1 MNAVQRLLE
10 CRTPA
15 ECAQKLVFLAIGLL
29 INILIIRFLWNTALV
44 KHITVFKPATTL
56 LDTLLLALA
65 LTIVR

>member
-15 ECAQKLVFLAIGLL
+15 ECAQKLVFFAIGLL

-65 LTIVR
+65 LSLVR